1 MVSKSKVYETI
12 IIGAGI
18 AGLTAA
24 IYASRKRM
32 NYLIFSEDFGGQI
45 NISGEIENYPGFA
58 KTNWVEFGKRFQEQI
73 KYNNIKINY
82 ESIKN
87 ITKSKNVFEVRTN
100 KTIYKTHTVILCS
113 GARARELNVSGEKR
127 LLGKG
132 LTYCAIC
139 DGPLFKNKTVAVIGG
154 GDSAME
160 AVDFLKDIVKKIYII
175 TINPELRGH
184 EYLIERV
191 KKTKNAR
198 LITNATT
205 KEISGDKSVTAI
217 KYEQDNKVKQ
227 LNVQGIFVE
236 IGRIPNTE
244 LVTRF
249 VNLDK
254 DRHVVV
260 NKFSET
266 NVPGFFAAGDC
277 TDIHAYQFI
286 IAAGQGCTALLRAV
300 NYLHQ
305 LKE

>member
-32 NYLIFSEDFGGQI
+32 NYLILSEDFGGQI

-175 TINPELRGH
+175 TINPELR
-184 EYLIERV
+184 
-191 KKTKNAR
+191 
-198 LITNATT
+198 
-205 KEISGDKSVTAI
+205 
-217 KYEQDNKVKQ
+217 
-227 LNVQGIFVE
+227 
-236 IGRIPNTE
+236 
-244 LVTRF
+244 
-249 VNLDK
+249 
-254 DRHVVV
+254 
-260 NKFSET
+260 
-266 NVPGFFAAGDC
+266 
-277 TDIHAYQFI
+277 
-286 IAAGQGCTALLRAV
+286 
-300 NYLHQ
+300 
-305 LKE
+305 

>member
-32 NYLIFSEDFGGQI
+32 NYLILSEDFGGQI

>member
-184 EYLIERV
+184 EYLIEQV
-191 KKTKNAR
+191 KKTKNAQ

-205 KEISGDKSVTAI
+205 KEIMGNKSVVAI
-217 KYEQDNKVKQ
+217 KYGQDNKVKQ

-244 LVTRF
+244 LVVRF
-249 VNLDK
+249 VKLDK
-254 DRHVVV
+254 DRHVIV

-277 TDIHAYQFI
+277 TDLHAYQFI